1 MKLTKDLLFEL
12 IREALEHDGLS
23 CNEVHPEHTHNE
35 WEDHKKEEEKK
46 TKVMAKI
53 SIKPTTKLPGS
64 QLEQLEQLVKEAMGI
79 AEEDDY
85 GVPADALD
93 VAGQV
98 AAQELMDNIYHKI
111 SRAME
116 NWIYSNSRPIKDKD
130 IPNILEQIKLDTEVL
145 MLKLGRTMGEEPELD
160 EPEDLYRSALE
171 KRGSYE
177 ELDEGKPDTADTK
190 TTKPKDAKAS
200 EQKADTRR
208 KRRQAKQDLKET

>member
-79 AEEDDY
+79 AEEDEDDI
-85 GVPADALD
+85 PADALD

-98 AAQELMDNIYHKI
+98 SADDVIDDIYHKI
-111 SRAME
+111 FSTMR
-116 NWIYSNSRPIKDKD
+116 NWINSNLRPIEDKD
-130 IPNILEQIKLDTEVL
+130 LPDVLEQIKLDTERL
-145 MLKLGRTMGEEPELD
+145 MLDLGRTMGEEPELD
-160 EPEDLYRSALE
+160 EPEDLHRRVLQQ
-171 KRGSYE
+171 RGSYE

-208 KRRQAKQDLKET
+208 KRQQAKQDLKET